1 MANEFRTTPQLG
13 PALDDHDTQ
22 FYWDSRPTTF
32 VNAAGTVNDGVSI
45 ASYKP
50 GNRESGSDGHVYIL
64 VKAHADIASGNFS
77 IDEATWLTK
86 TGTDF
91 TLPADI
97 LAAGGVK
104 KDEWFH
110 AKKVAL

>member
-86 TGTDF
+86 TGSDF

-97 LAAGGVK
+97 LDAGGVK

>member
-13 PALDDHDTQ
+13 PALDDHEKQ
-22 FYWDSRPTTF
+22 FYWDMRPTTF
-32 VNAAGTVNDGVSI
+32 VNAAGDSDDVSI

-86 TGTDF
+86 TGSDF

-97 LAAGGVK
+97 LDAGGVK

>member
-86 TGTDF
+86 TGSDF

-97 LAAGGVK
+97 LADGGVK